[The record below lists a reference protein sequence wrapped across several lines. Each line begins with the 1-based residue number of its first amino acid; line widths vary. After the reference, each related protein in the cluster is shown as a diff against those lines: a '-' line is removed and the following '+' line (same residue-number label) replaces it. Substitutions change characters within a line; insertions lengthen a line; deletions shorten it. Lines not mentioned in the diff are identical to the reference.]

1 MLDKSELGR
10 RVKAERLARDMT
22 LKQVADAADMSPT
35 HISEIERGR
44 TSPTVGAL
52 LRIARALGKPATYFV
67 EEEELPVVSVV
78 RRGDRAT
85 RVVTEGGRS
94 VATASYLTAGIPAGR
109 LRVTEFADLG
119 QGRID
124 GPVHQGEETLVVTAG
139 RVRVTVGE
147 VSYDLSAG
155 DSIQFKGVL
164 RHSVERL
171 GDEKAQVLWV
181 TASEGLLAP

>member
-10 RVKAERLARDMT
+10 RVKAERLAKDLT

-67 EEEELPVVSVV
+67 EEEELPIVSVV
-78 RRGDRAT
+78 RREARAT

-109 LRVTEFADLG
+109 LRVVELTEI
-119 QGRID
+119 GRGRVD
-124 GPVHQGEETLVVTAG
+124 GPAHQGEETLVVIAG
-139 RVRVTVGE
+139 RVRVTVGDAPYE
-147 VSYDLSAG
+147 LSAG
-155 DSIQFKGVL
+155 DSIQFKSTL
-164 RHSVERL
+164 RHSVEKM
-171 GDEKAQVLWV
+171 GEEKAEVLWV